1 MCTDG
6 TVIHNSSGANIRIFP
21 TAPRCPVRGPTLQR
35 HVSQP
40 VAVAHDTGG
49 AQATRG
55 RANCSNARRWGHTGD
70 ARQPNCG
77 IARRVSHVS
86 GTRSHPRAQKRAVA
100 ALEGCNRPIRKRQM
114 VRRTAA
120 EQLNRTPHAHPAR
133 APRHAH
139 PQRTPIAALENG
151 VGGGNPPPT
160 HGSHIRH
167 VCRQYRSSFTRRFL
181 RCVRSALRDVRRRRA
196 RRGSPPPRSS
206 PRQPPPL
213 SARASA

>member
-35 HVSQP
+35 RVSQP

-86 GTRSHPRAQKRAVA
+86 GTRSHPRAQKGRLQPWKVA
-100 ALEGCNRPIRKRQM
+100 
-114 VRRTAA
+114 TAPSGSVKWCA
-120 EQLNRTPHAHPAR
+120 EPLLSSSTTTPHAHPTR
-133 APRHAH
+133 APQSPHSKTR
-139 PQRTPIAALENG
+139 
-151 VGGGNPPPT
+151 VGGGNTPPT

-167 VCRQYRSSFTRRFL
+167 VCRQYRSSLTRRSP
-181 RCVRSALRDVRRRRA
+181 RCVRSAPRGFLRR
-196 RRGSPPPRSS
+196 
-206 PRQPPPL
+206 
-213 SARASA
+213 

>member
-1 MCTDG
+1 MRTYVRLFARRD
-6 TVIHNSSGANIRIFP
+6 A
-21 TAPRCPVRGPTLQR
+21 TAPNHVYGRYRYPQFVGSKHPHISNGASMPRPRPNATASRVAARC
-35 HVSQP
+35 
-40 VAVAHDTGG
+40 GG
-49 AQATRG
+49 ARHW
-55 RANCSNARRWGHTGD
+55 RCTGD